1 MGGVLCGRR
10 CMLLTLRFEGSQ
22 RSPGR
27 SKTLSHFGCVLAF
40 FRGGDSICG
49 MCIGSEPRVFCE
61 AGAMNFV
68 MAGITCVAFCHFR
81 RQHFMHKCQCIVHF
95 SDGKEFG
102 CIL

>member
-10 CMLLTLRFEGSQ
+10 RMLLTLRCEGSPFLLAGA
-22 RSPGR
+22 R
-27 SKTLSHFGCVLAF
+27 LCHILAF

-61 AGAMNFV
+61 AGAMNCV
-68 MAGITCVAFCHFR
+68 MAGTTCVAFCHFR
-81 RQHFMHKCQCIVHF
+81 RQHFMHKRQCIVHF